1 MKTKSIRNIFVLALI
16 LFTVFGC
23 SRYEE
28 GPCISFRS
36 VLDRIEGEYEVVYLS
51 KNDIDITQNWKDSCD
66 WHFYFDDN
74 ENTPQKEQMLD
85 FGGKFYVD
93 DSLVQ
98 IIGEDMYAF
107 DKNKKELFLG
117 LFGYYVFGIY
127 AYQSDPI
134 GMNPFITGSARN
146 FDITRLTPTELW
158 LKKEY
163 SNGDVYIVKLGKI
176 AEL

>member
-1 MKTKSIRNIFVLALI
+1 MRNKFCLI
-16 LFTVFGC
+16 IIGAFLLSLSFIAC

-36 VLDRIEGEYEVVYLS
+36 VFDRIEGRYEVVYLS

-66 WHFYFDDN
+66 WFFSFDDN
-74 ENTPQKEQMLD
+74 GNTPQKEQMLD
-85 FGGKFYVD
+85 FGGKCYVD
-93 DSLVQ
+93 DSLVE
-98 IIGEDMYAF
+98 IIGENLYKF
-107 DKNKKELFLG
+107 ENNKKKLYLD
-117 LFGYYVFGIY
+117 LYGYYIFGVY
-127 AYQSDPI
+127 GYQTDPI
-134 GMNPFITGSARN
+134 GMEPFITGSARN

-163 SNGDVYIVKLGKI
+163 SNGDLYIVKLKKI

>member
-1 MKTKSIRNIFVLALI
+1 MNTKLLRNVFALALI
-16 LFTVFGC
+16 LFSVFGC
-23 SRYEE
+23 GRYEE
-28 GPCISFRS
+28 GPCMSFRS

-85 FGGKFYVD
+85 FGGKCYVD
-93 DSLVQ
+93 DSLVE
-98 IIGEDMYAF
+98 IIGENLYKF
-107 DKNKKELFLG
+107 ENNKKKLYLD
-117 LFGYYVFGIY
+117 LYGYYVFGVY
-127 AYQSDPI
+127 GYQTDPI
-134 GMNPFITGSARN
+134 GMEPFITGSTKSYN
-146 FDITRLTPTELW
+146 IIRLTPTELW

-163 SNGDVYIVKLGKI
+163 SNGDLYIVKLEKI